1 MAIVRTS
8 GSLYLIESCILG
20 ARGNNKKK
28 TLNFYTVRHM
38 LNTLRAFFLAAIIIF

>member
-1 MAIVRTS
+1 MAIVPTS

-20 ARGNNKKK
+20 ARGNNKK